1 MVTVFNGRCF
11 DTDYYSIRL
20 DGTQYRPRV
29 VAPFGANC
37 GKRRLIELVQDYPSV
52 VAINAGLFN
61 PKPGT
66 YEPEGLIIE
75 NGAVIQDGS
84 AVFYP
89 DSLPLTIDEQGK
101 LWYSDADADA
111 AALVE
116 CGIVSAVCGFMP
128 IVVDG
133 QAVPQLE
140 WTNVPHYKYPHQRQI
155 IGQYPNGDYAVITCE
170 GRGYAGSRGWTIFDA
185 QRICMEIGLNFAY
198 NLDGG
203 TSTETVTEGRQI
215 NCTYERA
222 ADRFASTFIV
232 F

>member
-1 MVTVFNGRCF
+1 MVTAFKGRRF
-11 DTDYYSIRL
+11 DTNYYLIRL
-20 DGTQYRPRV
+20 DRTQYRPRV
-29 VAPFGANC
+29 VAPFGVNR
-37 GKRRLIELVQDYPSV
+37 GKQRLVELVQGCPSV

-75 NGAVIQDGS
+75 NGVIVQNGP

-89 DSLPLTIDEQGK
+89 DSLPLTIDKQGK
-101 LWYSDADADA
+101 LWHTDADADA

-116 CGIVSAVCGFMP
+116 RGIMSAVCGFMP
-128 IVVDG
+128 ILIDG
-133 QAVPQLE
+133 ESVPPNQ
-140 WTNVPHYKYPHQRQI
+140 WTKVPHYEHPHQRQI
-155 IGQYPNGDYAVITCE
+155 IGQYPNGDYAMITCE
-170 GRGYAGSRGWTIFDA
+170 GRGYAASRGWTISDA
-185 QRICMEIGLNFAY
+185 QRICMEIGLDFAY

-203 TSTETVTEGRQI
+203 TSTETVADGKQI
-215 NCTYERA
+215 NCVYERA